1 MEQQKYVITITR
13 QFGSMGRPIAQKM
26 SEKLGIEFYDRDI
39 VEHTAKTLNLP
50 VSTIHEIEES
60 AVKVRKNAFS
70 RMAFPLGKGTTE
82 MQDQIFLTQ
91 EKIIKNFIEKESC
104 IVVGRCADFILS
116 EEPNSVHIYI
126 YAPYEAR
133 IKNCIEKLNLDEDEA
148 KRMIQEVDEARDSY
162 HLNYAGYKPDNKLFK
177 HILVDSSFL
186 DVEGTADYLVSAIKS
201 KFQLI

>member
-1 MEQQKYVITITR
+1 MEEKKIIITITR
-13 QFGSMGRPIAQKM
+13 QFGSMGRPIAQRM
-26 SEKLGIEFYDRDI
+26 SEKLGMEFYDRDI
-39 VEHTAKTLNLP
+39 VEHTAKKLNLP
-50 VSTIHEIEES
+50 VSTIHEVEES
-60 AVKVRKNAFS
+60 ALKIHKNAFS

-82 MQDQIFLTQ
+82 MQDQIFQAQ
-91 EKIIKNFIEKESC
+91 EKIIKKLVEKESC

-133 IKNCIEKLNLDEDEA
+133 IKNCIEKLNLKEDEA
-148 KRMIQEVDEARDSY
+148 KRMIQEVDDARDSY

-186 DVEGTADYLVSAIKS
+186 DVEGTADYLVSAIKF
-201 KFQLI
+201 KFGLN